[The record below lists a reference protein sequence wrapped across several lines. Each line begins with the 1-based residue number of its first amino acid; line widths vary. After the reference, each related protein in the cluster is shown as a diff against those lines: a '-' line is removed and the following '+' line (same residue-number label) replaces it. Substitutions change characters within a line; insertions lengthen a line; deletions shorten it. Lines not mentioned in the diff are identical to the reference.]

1 MDGRTEFSS
10 IDHGKK
16 WIKTVAIRSK
26 IISRNMTWVW
36 VINFSFTRTAEK
48 DKKRNKNAIPRA
60 TMLKI
65 T

>member
-1 MDGRTEFSS
+1 MDKNGCYKVENYLTKY
-10 IDHGKK
+10 D
-16 WIKTVAIRSK
+16 V
-26 IISRNMTWVW
+26 VW